1 MDPAIVN
8 QWLGIAG
15 AVMAVGI
22 SGIGSA
28 IGIGAAGGAAVGAWK
43 KCFAQGKPAPF
54 ILLSYVGAALTQTL
68 YGMVL
73 MQTIIKRVTDLEKFP
88 TPPSGIALC
97 LIGLFAGLGI
107 ALSAVFQGRVAGAAA
122 DAHAETG
129 KGFTNYLSV
138 LGIIETVAI
147 FVMVLAVL
155 ATLKI

>member
-1 MDPAIVN
+1 MDPLIVN

-15 AVMAVGI
+15 AVMAVGV
-22 SGIGSA
+22 SAIGSA

-43 KCFAQGKPAPF
+43 KCFAQGRPAPF

-68 YGMVL
+68 YGMIL
-73 MQTIIKRVTDLEKFP
+73 MSVILKRVTDATKA
-88 TPPSGIALC
+88 PPSGIALC

-107 ALSAVFQGRVAGAAA
+107 AYSAILQGRVAGAAA

-129 KGFTNYLSV
+129 KGFINHLWV

-147 FVMVLAVL
+147 FVMVLSFLAVL
-155 ATLKI
+155 KV